1 MIELILCFLKKR
13 EHLSVKSNDFGYYE
27 STDVL
32 MLKLFEAFTP
42 VLRD

>member
-1 MIELILCFLKKR
+1 M
-13 EHLSVKSNDFGYYE
+13 KSNDFGYYE